1 MPRILILDDQPSM
14 AGMTALMLA
23 MLDYEVVQCH
33 LPAEALCRLRDE
45 SFDLLLTDYEMP
57 VMDGLDV
64 AARLRH
70 EGHLLPIVLMSGNAG
85 RIDSMRAWQWGV
97 TIILP
102 KPFTMDE
109 LRAALRSA
117 RGSASS

>member
-14 AGMTALMLA
+14 AGMTALMTA

-33 LPAEALCRLRDE
+33 LPAEALCRLRGE

-57 VMDGLDV
+57 LMDGLDV
-64 AARLRH
+64 AAQLRH

-85 RIDSMRAWQWGV
+85 RIDSMRAWQYGV
-97 TIILP
+97 TIILS

-117 RGSASS
+117 RGSS